1 MCYSVEMTEDTSSLG
16 SSIATSADDLCEAE
30 AEEDVP
36 TLQKTLEM
44 LSLSE
49 YVSTFEKE
57 RIDMES
63 LVLKPSL
70 VGAAQGMEVYVGVFF
85 LLFCFSSQWP

>member
-1 MCYSVEMTEDTSSLG
+1 MVLLLLTGFPLLEDVIVFLCCFVEMAEDTSSLG
-16 SSIATSADDLCEAE
+16 SSIATSADDLCEPE
-30 AEEDVP
+30 AEEEVP

-49 YVSTFEKE
+49 YMSTFEKE

-63 LVLKPSL
+63 LVQKCSL
-70 VGAAQGMEVYVGVFF
+70 G
-85 LLFCFSSQWP
+85 L

>member
-1 MCYSVEMTEDTSSLG
+1 MILFLCCFVKMTEDTSSLG
-16 SSIATSADDLCEAE
+16 SSIATSGDDLCEPE

-49 YVSTFEKE
+49 YASTFEKE

-63 LVLKPSL
+63 LVQKCSL
-70 VGAAQGMEVYVGVFF
+70 D
-85 LLFCFSSQWP
+85 L

>member
-1 MCYSVEMTEDTSSLG
+1 MHIGFSLLDDVILFLCCFFKVTEDTSSLG
-16 SSIATSADDLCEAE
+16 SSITTSGDDLCEPE
-30 AEEDVP
+30 VDDDVP

-49 YVSTFEKE
+49 YASTFEKE

-63 LVLKPSL
+63 LV
-70 VGAAQGMEVYVGVFF
+70 Q
-85 LLFCFSSQWP
+85 

>member
-1 MCYSVEMTEDTSSLG
+1 MILFLCCFVKMTEDTSSLG
-16 SSIATSADDLCEAE
+16 SSIATSGDDLCEPE
-30 AEEDVP
+30 ADEDVP

-49 YVSTFEKE
+49 YASTFEKE

-63 LVLKPSL
+63 LVQKCSL
-70 VGAAQGMEVYVGVFF
+70 D
-85 LLFCFSSQWP
+85 L

>member
-1 MCYSVEMTEDTSSLG
+1 MTEDTSSLG
-16 SSIATSADDLCEAE
+16 SSVTTSGDDLCEPE
-30 AEEDVP
+30 ADDDVP

-49 YVSTFEKE
+49 YASTFEQE

-63 LVLKPSL
+63 LVR
-70 VGAAQGMEVYVGVFF
+70 
-85 LLFCFSSQWP
+85 

>member
-1 MCYSVEMTEDTSSLG
+1 MILFLCCFVKMTEDTSSLG
-16 SSIATSADDLCEAE
+16 SSIATSGDDLCEPE
-30 AEEDVP
+30 ADEDVP

-49 YVSTFEKE
+49 YTSTFEKE

-63 LVLKPSL
+63 LVQKCSL
-70 VGAAQGMEVYVGVFF
+70 D
-85 LLFCFSSQWP
+85 L

>member
-1 MCYSVEMTEDTSSLG
+1 MLLRAINRICVYLLCIDLLLSDVTLCYPFKMTEDTSSLG
-16 SSIATSADDLCEAE
+16 SSITTSGDDLCEPE
-30 AEEDVP
+30 VDDDVP

-49 YVSTFEKE
+49 YASTFEKE

-63 LVLKPSL
+63 LV
-70 VGAAQGMEVYVGVFF
+70 Q
-85 LLFCFSSQWP
+85 